1 MSRLSAALP
10 PCRSVFRENAAATT
24 SEKYTQRWITLI
36 NRMERDRQVL
46 GKTK

>member
-10 PCRSVFRENAAATT
+10 PCRSVFRGNAAATT
-24 SEKYTQRWITLI
+24 SEKYTQLWITLI

-46 GKTK
+46 GRTK